1 MTTLSSSS
9 RSRVRKLPASAM
21 GIVLPFLLSIVM
33 TFVVSGVSTVLGIGL
48 VEGLF
53 GRWMRAWAFSWVIAF
68 PVLLIALPIVRKV
81 ATMIVAAPGERAR

>member
-9 RSRVRKLPASAM
+9 RLRSRKLPPSAM

-33 TFVVSGVSTVLGIGL
+33 TFVVSGVSTALGIGL
-48 VEGLF
+48 VEGLI

-68 PVLLIALPIVRKV
+68 PVLLIALPVVRRV
-81 ATMIVAAPGERAR
+81 AAVFVAAPGERAR

>member
-9 RSRVRKLPASAM
+9 RSRVRKLPSSAM

-48 VEGLF
+48 VEGLI

-68 PVLLIALPIVRKV
+68 PVLLIALPVVRKA
-81 ATMIVAAPGERAR
+81 ATMIVAAPGERTR